1 MLTDTEIEAVL
12 EKADQLASWASDIK
26 DYALQRAI
34 SGKQWNGYKVVE
46 GRSNRKYT
54 DAAKVIEKVKAYG
67 KNPYNEPELLGVT
80 AMTKLLGGKKKFDEL
95 LGDYTYKPPGKP
107 ALVPISDKVLIIN
120 VNMLEESTL
129 CTVNNIRRK
138 NKWQTKEKQK

>member
-1 MLTDTEIEAVL
+1 MLVDTEIEAVL
-12 EKADQLASWASDIK
+12 EKADQLVSWASDIK

-107 ALVPISDKVLIIN
+107 ALVPISDKRPTWNSAEKDFETIQ
-120 VNMLEESTL
+120 EE
-129 CTVNNIRRK
+129 K
-138 NKWQTKEKQK
+138 